1 MRKEKSS
8 FYIPYFQEFFIFLF
22 YPTRIRICV
31 KFCGFSFRGDLYDGQ
46 CEYLIEVVG
55 PVEYVEEGKEKG
67 K

>member
-1 MRKEKSS
+1 MCKK
-8 FYIPYFQEFFIFLF
+8 I
-22 YPTRIRICV
+22 
-31 KFCGFSFRGDLYDGQ
+31 GFSFRGDLYDGQ